1 MCYWEKQAEKG
12 RAQRPRVAAGCGGA
26 AAGPGPLIS
35 KPLNSL
41 LQHRFLFQCLGVE
54 ERQLQKYGP
63 KTIREHLMQTK
74 QICKNTLGQY
84 SFCDSFEDFET
95 KDIYT

>member
-1 MCYWEKQAEKG
+1 
-12 RAQRPRVAAGCGGA
+12 
-26 AAGPGPLIS
+26 
-35 KPLNSL
+35 
-41 LQHRFLFQCLGVE
+41 
-54 ERQLQKYGP
+54 
-63 KTIREHLMQTK
+63 MQTK